1 MSNTQQLRRTMLK
14 GGMSIDDISSMLIAG
29 GYFRAKIR
37 GLTDF
42 DKVAGGLAWCILN
55 SRHSI
60 DVEFVENAH
69 IRDKIK
75 VAENICGAVKNDM
88 QCPHD
93 LEPHQIQGLDYPKIA
108 VVLEWLLK
116 RVAAARNEN
125 AHFVAEFTKLDFAR
139 RFHTNVEGLSDETH
153 IPFHVADPISAH
165 KKSHRAPK
173 RVMISGQA
181 TYASPLEH
189 AATVLLEYGLKY
201 QMKDSIL
208 LLQNTVEGDA
218 EMQRDVSKVQDD
230 ERKEQAML
238 DALLAQM
245 NAHRDMARIG
255 AGHLDSI
262 MHKAADNDKIT
273 KLRDGYQARRA
284 ALQERLAEE
293 EAARNELERQRQR
306 IDEVR
311 AEAENAA
318 AQEAALAEQVDA
330 VQSSADT
337 VREKYKRKIRR
348 LEEQTEG
355 IDDIEKMLRADPSR
369 SEQFDHL
376 VQLLEDE
383 KDQLRKLEEDREKSK
398 QRVNEAKEEVL
409 ELADRIEQLAGEEG
423 KEAFEAE
430 LRSLRADLDAVLN
443 ELAKRDQEAMGVMRK
458 IDEFPTR
465 AELQQYHIRIG
476 ELDEEIAWKFEAT
489 RLSYTVYNNRAEV
502 LKCLTNEEDVLQQLS
517 QLVDTCL
524 AGKNAAKKNAAERQ
538 LLLEQSNAIV
548 GQLKASCIK
557 QKERVEEAMAQNAQS
572 RAVYDALLEKQTEY
586 NRLVADTKLRLE
598 ENELLQQQLNEAMDA
613 AEEAQEDNE
622 A

>member
-1 MSNTQQLRRTMLK
+1 MSNAQLRRTMMK
-14 GGMSIDDISSMLIAG
+14 GGMSIEDISTMLIAG

-37 GLTDF
+37 SLTDF

-75 VAENICGAVKNDM
+75 VAENICGALKTDM

-108 VVLEWLLK
+108 QVLEWLLK
-116 RVAAARNEN
+116 RVAAARVEN
-125 AHFVAEFTKLDFAR
+125 AHYVAEFTKLDFAR
-139 RFHTNVEGLSDETH
+139 RFHTNVASMTNEAHL
-153 IPFHVADPISAH
+153 PLHVADPISAH

-238 DALLAQM
+238 EALLAQM
-245 NAHRDMARIG
+245 NSHRDKARIG

-262 MHKAADNDKIT
+262 MHKASDNDKIA

-293 EAARNELERQRQR
+293 EAARNELERQKQR
-306 IDEVR
+306 IDELR

-318 AQEAALAEQVDA
+318 AQEAALMEQVEA
-330 VQSSADT
+330 VQSSADS
-337 VREKYKRKIRR
+337 VREKYKKKIRR
-348 LEEQTEG
+348 LDEQTEG
-355 IDDIEKMLRADPSR
+355 IDDIEKMLRSDQSR

-376 VQLLEDE
+376 LQLLEDE
-383 KDQLRKLEEDREKSK
+383 KEQLRKLDEDREKSK

-409 ELADRIEQLAGEEG
+409 ELADRMEQLAGEEG

-430 LRSLRADLDAVLN
+430 LRSLKADLDAVLN

-465 AELQQYHIRIG
+465 AELQQYHVRIG

-502 LKCLTNEEDVLQQLS
+502 LKCLKNEEDVLQQLS

-524 AGKNAAKKNAAERQ
+524 GGGKNAAKKNAAERQ
-538 LLLEQSNAIV
+538 LLLEQSSAIV

-557 QKERVEEAMAQNAQS
+557 QKERVEEAVAQNTQS
-572 RAVYDALLEKQTEY
+572 RTAYDALLEKQAEY

-598 ENELLQQQLNEAMDA
+598 ENELLQQQLNEAQDA
-613 AEEAQEDNE
+613 TEEAQEDE